1 MISLPIHRTITL
13 VKCTH
18 PSLFSCTT
26 TPEIRHCNCTFHCK
40 RGRFVYW
47 IRTLVP
53 CPSVCLTVI
62 LKCTIKSQT
71 ARQTTKTHITHVLI
85 PIGHS
90 ILLPHSEQFCSINYA
105 KMFWWWFVSCG
116 GDKPLNLLHCHQTPL
131 IILLLMVGNCDISG
145 SVG

>member
-47 IRTLVP
+47 ICTLVP

-71 ARQTTKTHITHVLI
+71 AGQTTKTHITHVLI

-90 ILLPHSEQFCSINYA
+90 ILLPHTIQSNSAASITRKCSD
-105 KMFWWWFVSCG
+105 G
-116 GDKPLNLLHCHQTPL
+116 GLLAAGETNHL
-131 IILLLMVGNCDISG
+131 IYCAATKHH
-145 SVG
+145 